1 MDTGMLLTFHCLL
14 TRQAEQISTI
24 IVRTHTSWGTFV
36 LDFLP
41 TETIMCVRSYG
52 VCQICP
58 TSSAPAASADCG
70 QLHFRATRHDSDP
83 DSRDV
88 SRDVSLWSFMP
99 KIMRFRQLP
108 SFMSNVQDTLESPP
122 SVT

>member
-1 MDTGMLLTFHCLL
+1 MDTGVLLTFHCLL

-70 QLHFRATRHDSDP
+70 QLHFRATRLMTQTQRAGTSAGT
-83 DSRDV
+83 S
-88 SRDVSLWSFMP
+88 
-99 KIMRFRQLP
+99 P
-108 SFMSNVQDTLESPP
+108 SGRSCQK
-122 SVT
+122 